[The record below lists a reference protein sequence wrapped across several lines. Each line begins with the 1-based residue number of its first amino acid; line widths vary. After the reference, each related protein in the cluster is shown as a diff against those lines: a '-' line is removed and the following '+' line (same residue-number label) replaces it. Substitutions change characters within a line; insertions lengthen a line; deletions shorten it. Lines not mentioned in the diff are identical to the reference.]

1 MGQRL
6 SYDYHYT
13 NHKWK
18 QMDTSRDRI
27 KSGIVLIVEDDDSLR
42 RAIALALKVRGF
54 DYLEFDN
61 ARDVSV
67 VLAKGSISKPTCM
80 LLDIRLGSGPSGL
93 TVFDEISGFGLTER
107 VPVIFM
113 TGHGDL
119 ETAVAVMRNGA
130 FDFVTKP
137 FSTPELIKKIESAL
151 LDSASENERQT
162 EVTKIR
168 TLTDQLTEKEREVMR
183 LMIAGKTNREI
194 AELCGNSTRTVEL
207 HRARIFDKLE
217 VSNAVELVRVLSVLD

>member
-1 MGQRL
+1 
-6 SYDYHYT
+6 
-13 NHKWK
+13 
-18 QMDTSRDRI
+18 MDTSKDLI
-27 KSGIVLIVEDDDSLR
+27 DSGIVLIVEDDDSLR
-42 RAIALALKVRGF
+42 QAIALALKVRGF

-67 VLAKGSISKPTCM
+67 VLGRGSISKPTCM
-80 LLDIRLGSGPSGL
+80 LLDIRLGGGPSGL
-93 TVFDEISGFGLTER
+93 TVFDEIGGLGLTER

-119 ETAVAVMRNGA
+119 ETAVEVMRTGA

-137 FSTPELIKKIESAL
+137 FSTPDLIKKIESAL
-151 LDSASENERQT
+151 SDSASANQRQT

-168 TLTDQLTEKEREVMR
+168 ELTDQLTEKEREVMR